1 MYRRVVSLL
10 LLPAVLLTHGV
21 GAGHSHDGF
30 QPAGHD
36 QTPHLHLCVF
46 SPHHHHEG
54 SESHHHGHDA
64 DRDDPDRAESLGQP
78 APLED
83 HDDDAVYF
91 PTSVVLGFQGQNNQ
105 QRSLDL
111 ADSPAMGAMVNT
123 LLDMPPL
130 SLPLA
135 HPPPLFCRPPC
146 PLYLQICALL
156 I

>member
-10 LLPAVLLTHGV
+10 LLPAVLLTQGV

-46 SPHHHHEG
+46 SSHHHHDEAKHR
-54 SESHHHGHDA
+54 HHDHDA
-64 DRDDPDRAESLGQP
+64 ALGGPNRAESLGQP
-78 APLED
+78 VPLED

-111 ADSPAMGAMVNT
+111 ADSPAMG
-123 LLDMPPL
+123 
-130 SLPLA
+130 
-135 HPPPLFCRPPC
+135 RW
-146 PLYLQICALL
+146 
-156 I
+156 